1 MFNVLDVLAAVGLA
15 LSVSGIIGFRYF
27 NVDSRPESMSFYERL
42 GFRVAANL
50 VDLNEP

>member
-1 MFNVLDVLAAVGLA
+1 MLVDVLAAVGLG
-15 LSVSGIIGFRYF
+15 LSVSGFVGCLYLT
-27 NVDSRPESMSFYERL
+27 VDSRPESMSFYGRL